1 MPTLKSSHANKA
13 DNHGLTDMATL
24 QRMWERACPAK
35 RRVGGARS
43 AQHCKNQGKHLV
55 AITRPSANQGNKI
68 VDPTV
73 RRADSSLW
81 ALAASLSG

>member
-1 MPTLKSSHANKA
+1 MPTLKSSHVNRA

-24 QRMWERACPAK
+24 RRMWERACPAK
-35 RRVGGARS
+35 RRPRSARS
-43 AQHCKNQGKHLV
+43 AQHYKNQGKHLV
-55 AITRPSANQGNKI
+55 AITRPSANQGNKT

>member
-1 MPTLKSSHANKA
+1 MFAFRFFSACEI
-13 DNHGLTDMATL
+13 
-24 QRMWERACPAK
+24 ER
-35 RRVGGARS
+35 RLRGARS
-43 AQHCKNQGKHLV
+43 SQHYKNQGKHLV
-55 AITRPSANQGNKI
+55 AITLPSANQGNKT